1 MLGFIEGKG
10 FCKSREAGNEAV
22 VEGYIGDDFEEG
34 FGGDV
39 RAEVMLLKQEREI
52 FTYVKPLKAYEGA
65 VLIDYLFE
73 QPYEVALADI
83 LL

>member
-1 MLGFIEGKG
+1 M
-10 FCKSREAGNEAV
+10 
-22 VEGYIGDDFEEG
+22 
-34 FGGDV
+34 

-52 FTYVKPLKAYEGA
+52 FAYVKPLKAYEGA

-73 QPYEVALADI
+73 QPYEVAFADI